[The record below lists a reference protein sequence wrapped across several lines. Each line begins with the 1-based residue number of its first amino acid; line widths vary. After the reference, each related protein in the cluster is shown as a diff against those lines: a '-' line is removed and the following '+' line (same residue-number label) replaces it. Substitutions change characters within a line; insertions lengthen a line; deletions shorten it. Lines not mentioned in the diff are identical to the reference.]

1 MMPTQSYSEVF
12 HLVSSLPVN
21 EQEMLLYA
29 IADNI
34 RRINAD
40 QAVRSR
46 LKAYVEGG
54 IDEIASGRSF
64 SNEEVLEFASRL
76 IDQREP
82 IAV

>member
-21 EQEMLLYA
+21 EQEMLVYA

-34 RRINAD
+34 RRFNAD

>member
-21 EQEMLLYA
+21 EQEMLVYA

-34 RRINAD
+34 RRFNAD

-64 SNEEVLEFASRL
+64 SKEEVLEFASRL